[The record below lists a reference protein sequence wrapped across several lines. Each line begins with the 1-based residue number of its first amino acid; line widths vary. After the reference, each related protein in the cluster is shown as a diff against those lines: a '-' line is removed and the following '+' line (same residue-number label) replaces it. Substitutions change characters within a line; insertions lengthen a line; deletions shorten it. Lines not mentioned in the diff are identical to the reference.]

1 MRLNRRIDVLEKRS
15 GSGFHAVIKKE
26 GETGADATERYCR
39 ENDVKA
45 DQLKQV
51 THISHKDAVVL

>member
-1 MRLNRRIDVLEKRS
+1 MNLHRRIDVIEQRV
-15 GSGFHAVIKKE
+15 GGGFHVVIE
-26 GETGADATERYCR
+26 EAGETDTDAIARYCR
-39 ENDVKA
+39 ENDLLE